1 MAKVLI
7 VDDERS
13 IRETLSEFVKE
24 LGHEVFTAADA
35 PEAIDVV
42 DRSRPDVVVCD
53 IVLPGPDGIS
63 VLEHIRRASIG
74 AQVIMVTGEPTVE
87 TAADA
92 VRQTAFDYLAKPVSR
107 NDIQDVVT
115 RALLAKQRMDEDRR
129 DAEDGAR
136 YRELLEEEVDRKGRA
151 LLASQEDYRLLI
163 ENANEAVFIAQG
175 NRLRFA
181 NPKTLEITE
190 RSLPELLS
198 MPFVDLIHPE
208 DRSMVV
214 GRYRKRLAGETVEET
229 YQFRIVRPNGETRW
243 IEIRPVLV
251 QWEGEAATLNFA
263 SDVTVP
269 REAQNRL
276 LESERKWRE
285 LFENLRDGWV
295 STDMDGHFLECN
307 RSFEE
312 LIGYTADE
320 LKSLTYQDLTPERWH
335 AFERDVVEN
344 LILGRG
350 YSGVYQKEYI
360 RKNGTVF
367 PVELSSYLVRDE
379 SGQPVGMWGLARD
392 ISVRVAAAEA
402 LEESQARY
410 RALFENSPISLWQE
424 DYSETK
430 RTLERLKED
439 GVDDLEA
446 HLRTHP
452 EVVDECIKQI
462 RVVDVNQATV
472 ELHAAKSKEDMLG
485 HLSTVIPPEARE
497 NFIEQLL
504 AIADGKT
511 SYEGTGT
518 DRRLDGS
525 RMEAAVRWTVA
536 PGYEDSLARILVSK
550 IDITAT
556 VEAEAAL
563 QAALDGTVRAIG
575 LTTEMRDPYT
585 AGHQRRATE
594 LAVAIAEELYLPEEV
609 IDGIRA
615 AGLMHDIGKLA
626 VPAEILSKPS
636 ALTDVEMS
644 LIRAHPTSAFD
655 ILKTVAFPWPVA
667 EIVLQHHERLDGSGY
682 PQGLKAGEIRPEA
695 KILCVA
701 DVIEA
706 MASHR
711 PYRAALGIG
720 AALEEIEMH
729 RGTRYAP
736 DVVDACVRLFREKGF
751 AFSVDEDTET

>member
-129 DAEDGAR
+129 HAEDSAR

-190 RSLPELLS
+190 RSLTELLS
-198 MPFVDLIHPE
+198 LPFVDLIHPE

-335 AFERDVVEN
+335 AFEHDVVEN

-360 RKNGTVF
+360 RRNGTVF

-594 LAVAIAEELYLPEEV
+594 LAVAIAEELHLPEEV
-609 IDGIRA
+609 VDGIRA

-682 PQGLKAGEIRPEA
+682 PMGLLEEEIRLEA

>member
-129 DAEDGAR
+129 HAEDSAR

-636 ALTDVEMS
+636 ALTEVEMS
-644 LIRAHPTSAFD
+644 LIRAHPASAYD
-655 ILKTVAFPWPVA
+655 ILKTVRFPWPVA
-667 EIVLQHHERLDGSGY
+667 DIVLQHHERLDGSGY
-682 PQGLKAGEIRPEA
+682 PQGLKGDEIRLEA

-711 PYRAALGIG
+711 PYRAALGID
-720 AALEEIEMH
+720 AALEEIETH
-729 RGTRYAP
+729 RGTRYDEAI
-736 DVVDACVRLFREKGF
+736 VDACLRIVREGRF
-751 AFSVDEDTET
+751 AFAEEIAM